1 MSKKEERNMDIIK
14 AMVDV
19 NEDGKINPNE
29 LKMALA
35 MINDL
40 DATEKE
46 KKELRKKAIK
56 ESFKEGSIQTI
67 IIILGVTV
75 SGVIM
80 SLMMDYGLLF
90 I

>member
-1 MSKKEERNMDIIK
+1 MSKKEERNMDIIR

-19 NEDGKINPNE
+19 NEDGKINPEE

-46 KKELRKKAIK
+46 KKELRKQAIK
-56 ESFKEGSIQTI
+56 ESFKEGSIQTV

-80 SLMMDYGLLF
+80 SLMIDYGLLF